1 MNFRAE
7 IREIFSNGLWK
18 QNSSLV
24 QTLGLCPLLA
34 VTTNIVNGAMLSLAT
49 ILVAGLASFSVSGL
63 RRLIPHE
70 IRIPIFIMIAATLVT
85 LIDQCMAS
93 FFSDIH
99 NVLSIFIPLIITN
112 CIVLARIE
120 AFAAKNGPLL
130 SFLDGVSTGGG
141 MLWTLVLLGGMR
153 ELLGNGTLFSGIESV
168 LPAFSEFRILPESWP
183 GFLLFTLPPGAFILL
198 AFMIAG
204 KNWLA
209 ARHGAQVAVQ
219 NSANH

>member
-99 NVLSIFIPLIITN
+99 NVLGIFIPLIITN
-112 CIVLARIE
+112 CILMGRIE
-120 AFAAKNGPLL
+120 AFALGNKPWPA
-130 SFLDGVSTGGG
+130 FLDGIGNGAGYGLILLIVSFS
-141 MLWTLVLLGGMR
+141 R
-153 ELLGNGTLFSGIESV
+153 ELLGSGTLFGYQVVPEA
-168 LPAFSEFRILPESWP
+168 LYQAGYENNGLMILPPMALILVACIIWVHRALNKDLQES
-183 GFLLFTLPPGAFILL
+183 
-198 AFMIAG
+198 
-204 KNWLA
+204 KE
-209 ARHGAQVAVQ
+209 
-219 NSANH
+219 